1 MAKSKNSKKK
11 ELLERIKK
19 GVEDIRNS
27 ENFKKWLKVQAR
39 FHKYS
44 FGNTILILLQK
55 PDATKVAGFKA
66 WQKMGRRIKKG
77 EKGIA
82 IFAPIIIKKQRD
94 DIEND
99 LELELDELELFDDNE
114 LQLEEPEEPEREEE
128 EVLVGFKVT
137 HVWDIS
143 QTTGRPLAEICLDI
157 QGEVDEAYLD
167 ALVSIAE
174 SHDITV
180 DFVSPDKWS
189 FGSAKAVWQPGGRS
203 ISIKKS
209 SSLQEFSSLV
219 HELAHALDTRKE
231 PKREEKEIMGESC
244 SFIVCEH
251 FGFDTSTFSFE
262 YLACWSNQKDLGGF
276 QKSLELAQKLSSYLI
291 GRLEKEIEKR
301 KERGKEKKAA

>member
-128 EVLVGFKVT
+128 VLVGFKIT

-180 DFVSPDKWS
+180 EFVFSDDWPC
-189 FGSAKAVWQPGGRS
+189 GSAKAVWQPGSRS

-219 HELAHALDTRKE
+219 HELAHVLIPGKNPKGRKRKLWLN
-231 PKREEKEIMGESC
+231 PAR
-244 SFIVCEH
+244 
-251 FGFDTSTFSFE
+251 
-262 YLACWSNQKDLGGF
+262 
-276 QKSLELAQKLSSYLI
+276 LSSASISALI
-291 GRLEKEIEKR
+291 LLLSLLSTLPAGAIRR
-301 KERGKEKKAA
+301 TWAVSRNPWN